1 MAAVERFEEIF
12 GRWMET
18 QEESDHMQTRGLYPT
33 VAIKEG
39 QEQALPDAV
48 PLDCHV
54 TRLP

>member
-39 QEQALPDAV
+39 QDQALPDAV
-48 PLDCHV
+48 P
-54 TRLP
+54 T